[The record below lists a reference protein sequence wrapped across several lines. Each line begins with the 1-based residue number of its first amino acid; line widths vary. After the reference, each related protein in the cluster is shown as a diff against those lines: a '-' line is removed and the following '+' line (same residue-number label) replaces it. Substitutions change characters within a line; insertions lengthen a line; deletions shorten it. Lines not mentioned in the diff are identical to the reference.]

1 MSDFSKVAVKWQSF
15 RPPRQ
20 MSRLCSID
28 DMNMG
33 KTFAKSR
40 KVITDLIFSRCH
52 GNQIKYQIDIFRI
65 QILPETF
72 KIGGIIDDVAFSAL

>member
-1 MSDFSKVAVKWQSF
+1 
-15 RPPRQ
+15 
-20 MSRLCSID
+20 MSRWYSID

-33 KTFAKSR
+33 KTFPKSR
-40 KVITDLIFSRCH
+40 KVITDLISGRCH
-52 GNQIKYQIDIFRI
+52 GDQIKYQIDIFRI